1 MSLTVPSQDSQHQLG
16 DPGALTSSNL
26 GSEQRPLRGG
36 YGGRLVRIYLPAA
49 NEIGEEEIVRHR
61 EESQVDEPL
70 PSYVNQRGV
79 TGSLVLFGPINEE
92 FGGHGIAARG
102 ADRPGIITVE
112 DQIDRTIMR
121 LEEAA
126 NESLIL
132 NTEADMGGDRILP
145 TCEAAI
151 AGQRPSQVDRSA
163 ELHNIN
169 MTTVE
174 YVGNNIG
181 EANSAQ
187 FNRHAPNMI
196 DGTHLVLARFRDFA
210 TLDLASPLEVLLY
223 IVAKIPCVAEVATQ
237 PSYREIVLKI
247 SGISHGIKISAE
259 NGRAVTVHDV
269 LGGLCHFMRSMLD
282 GTNHAHMGG
291 VIQRTRVDRRLETGR
306 APRGRRAQTAQVMN
320 TGAVH
325 NGLTRATD
333 LGGWTRLGGFSR
345 IVGVSNGW
353 HVSLDKV
360 GGIPS
365 SAIQPQSL

>member
-1 MSLTVPSQDSQHQLG
+1 MALTVSSQDSQHQLG
-16 DPGALTSSNL
+16 HPGALTSSNL
-26 GSEQRPLRGG
+26 GSERRPLRGG
-36 YGGRLVRIYLPAA
+36 FGARLVRIYLPAA

-61 EESQVDEPL
+61 EESQVDEPV

-79 TGSLVLFGPINEE
+79 TGSLVLFRPINEE

-102 ADRPGIITVE
+102 VDRPGI
-112 DQIDRTIMR
+112 DRTTVR

-132 NTEADMGGDRILP
+132 STEADMGRNNILP
-145 TCEAAI
+145 TYEAAI
-151 AGQRPSQVDRSA
+151 VGQRRSQVNRSA
-163 ELHNIN
+163 EPHNIN
-169 MTTVE
+169 MMTVE

-181 EANSAQ
+181 QDNSAQ

-210 TLDLASPLEVLLY
+210 TLDFASPLEVLLD
-223 IVAKIPCVAEVATQ
+223 IVANIPCVAEVATQ

-269 LGGLCHFMRSMLD
+269 LGGLCHFIRSMLD
-282 GTNHAHMGG
+282 GTNPAHMGG
-291 VIQRTRVDRRLETGR
+291 MIQRTRVDRHMLHENGR
-306 APRGRRAQTAQVMN
+306 ALRGRRAQTAQVMN
-320 TGAVH
+320 TRAVY
-325 NGLTRATD
+325 NALTRVTDID
-333 LGGWTRLGGFSR
+333 LGGWTRLGGFTK
-345 IVGVSNGW
+345 IIGVCNGW

-360 GGIPS
+360 GGIS
-365 SAIQPQSL
+365 GSAIQLQSL